1 MLYNY
6 SLLVAEN
13 NNRKRKKVILVIL
26 FIVLIIISILC
37 GIKCA
42 QDYKMA
48 KYAKQIEAESS
59 LIKEQERIL
68 EEQERNRLKNSKP
81 LTEEQLQSV
90 ENIYSQEEKSVFL
103 TFDDGPTGAV
113 TPFILDLLK
122 QENIKATFFVLGNRA
137 KANPELIKREFEE
150 GHYIA
155 NHRLYT

>member
-13 NNRKRKKVILVIL
+13 SHRKRKKVILIVL
-26 FIVLIIISILC
+26 SIVLIIISILC

-42 QDYKMA
+42 KNYKITQ
-48 KYAKQIEAESS
+48 YAKAIEKESS
-59 LIKEQERIL
+59 LIKEQERLI
-68 EEQERNRLKNSKP
+68 EEQEKNRLKNSEP
-81 LTEEQLQSV
+81 LTEEQLLTI
-90 ENIYSQEEKSVFL
+90 EDIYSQEEKSVFL
-103 TFDDGPTGAV
+103 TFDDGPTQAV

-137 KANPELIKREFEE
+137 KANPELVQREFNE

-155 NHRLYT
+155 NHRIYT

>member
-13 NNRKRKKVILVIL
+13 NHRKRKKVILVIL
-26 FIVLIIISILC
+26 FVILLIISILC
-37 GIKCA
+37 AMKSNEN
-42 QDYKMA
+42 YKTFQ
-48 KYAKQIEAESS
+48 YAKAIEQESA

-68 EEQERNRLKNSKP
+68 QEKERNRLKNSKP
-81 LTEEQLQSV
+81 LTEKQIQSI

-137 KANPELIKREFEE
+137 KANPELIKREFDEK
-150 GHYIA
+150 
-155 NHRLYT
+155 NV